1 MLGEDR
7 SANREREVGCRLE
20 WKPGPDPGTEV
31 AEYLRPCGGP
41 VSLVVDQNSSGP
53 VTVSGWEKGET
64 RVLATRRVRGHFPP
78 GRDDKVRDV
87 LSEGELF
94 IEARGEEIVVETRQD
109 RHWGFWD
116 SERVVI
122 ALEAWVP
129 RSSSVDI
136 DSGSGKIEVRDTKG
150 SVRVDSGSGGVLVV
164 RAVGGVDL
172 DLGSGSVT
180 VEEVQGG
187 VKVDVGSGSVSVSRV
202 KGPVEVDGSSG
213 SVSLIEVEGS
223 IQVDTASGSVR
234 MGRVIGDVSVDTG
247 SGSVRLDTLRGKC
260 VNVDTGSGAIEAG
273 FDVLPNGRY
282 SFDAGSGRITLTVP
296 EDASFSL
303 EAESG
308 SGRIDCSLPLVV
320 SHAGRGSLTG
330 VMGDGSARIA
340 ADASSGGIIIRG
352 RAGSGAGE
360 VPSSQ
365 PGLAAGAEVRA
376 AVTQLKAENRAAIL
390 KMLQEGKLTAAQGE
404 ALLLAIARSTAPSEP
419 ASAAVATT
427 QAPSAAEAVEPPV
440 LSAEPAAP
448 SAESPALPAEPPAPS
463 AEPPAAPAEPPALPA
478 AASDGTSA
486 AGGALPPVKER
497 KARRGAKG

>member
-1 MLGEDR
+1 MSVTDKDLDR
-7 SANREREVGCRLE
+7 DDDRKGDDGWRQE
-20 WKPGPDPGTEV
+20 WKPGSDPGTEV
-31 AEYLRPCGGP
+31 AEYLRQGGGP

-53 VTVSGWEKGET
+53 VTVSGWEKSET
-64 RVLATRRVRGHFPP
+64 RILATRRVRGHLPP
-78 GRDDKVRDV
+78 GRDDKARDI

-94 IEARGEEIVVETRQD
+94 IEARGEEVVVETRQD

-122 ALEAWVP
+122 AIEAWVP
-129 RSSSVDI
+129 RSSRVNI
-136 DSGSGKIEVRDTKG
+136 DSGSGRIEIRDTKG

-164 RAVGGVDL
+164 RAAGGVEL

-187 VKVDVGSGSVSVSRV
+187 VKVDVGSGAVSVSRV
-202 KGPVEVDGSSG
+202 KGAVEVDGSSG
-213 SVSLIEVEGS
+213 SVSLTEVEGS

-234 MGRVIGDVSVDTG
+234 MSRIIGDVSVDTG
-247 SGSVRLDTLRGKC
+247 SGSVRLDTLRGKR

-273 FDVLPNGRY
+273 FDVLPDGRY

-320 SHAGRGSLTG
+320 SQADRGSLTG

-360 VPSSQ
+360 VPSSRSGQ
-365 PGLAAGAEVRA
+365 TAGAEVRA
-376 AVTQLKAENRAAIL
+376 AVTQLKAENRNAIL
-390 KMLQEGKLTAAQGE
+390 KMVQEGKLTAIQGE
-404 ALLLAIARSTAPSEP
+404 GLLLAIARSTAPSEP
-419 ASAAVATT
+419 ANATPAVT
-427 QAPSAAEAVEPPV
+427 QAPSAAEPP
-440 LSAEPAAP
+440 AQPPAP
-448 SAESPALPAEPPAPS
+448 PAEPVA
-463 AEPPAAPAEPPALPA
+463 PAALSAAPPTPPA
-478 AASDGTSA
+478 AASEGTSVA
-486 AGGALPPVKER
+486 AGVLPSVKEQ